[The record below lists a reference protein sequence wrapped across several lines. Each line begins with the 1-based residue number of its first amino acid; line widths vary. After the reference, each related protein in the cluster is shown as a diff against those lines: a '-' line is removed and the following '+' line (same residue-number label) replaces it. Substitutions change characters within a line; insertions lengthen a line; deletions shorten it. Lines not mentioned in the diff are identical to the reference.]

1 MKKFNILLATALL
14 STASFVGCEKQ
25 VFEEPY
31 SSLSPA
37 DVFSTPERIDKAA
50 VGMYD
55 ALQNAEWFGGRV
67 LIYADIRGIDCGVPS
82 YFGDLPRF
90 NDLTSRNGT
99 VSSAW
104 TAAYRTINE
113 ANLFLKNLAA
123 NPGVAK
129 PENEKKYVAEAKFIR
144 ALNYFYAVNLWAQP
158 YKFTPDASHLGVPL
172 VLTASDAPFAP
183 ENQVARNTV
192 KEVYD
197 QIIKDLTEAAQ
208 DLPVAPETRSIN
220 SVGRA
225 TQGAAQALLARVYL
239 YMQDYNKALE
249 YANKVIASNKY
260 ALNETPEV
268 TFREYTTL
276 ESIFSVAH
284 NGGDNPNTN
293 NALGQHYA
301 PEKRADIAISP
312 EYVNLMEATD
322 LRRKNLIVED
332 DQLFYTRKY
341 TGVQDWAPVLRY
353 SEVLLIKAE
362 ALANLASS
370 VSQEALDLVN
380 TVRERSNATP
390 VTATS
395 KAELIE
401 KILTERRIEL
411 AFEGHGIFEF
421 LRTGRNI
428 PAHATVNEQP
438 FGSDY
443 VVLPIPFTDIQRNPN
458 LQQNKGY

>member
-1 MKKFNILLATALL
+1 
-14 STASFVGCEKQ
+14 
-25 VFEEPY
+25 
-31 SSLSPA
+31 
-37 DVFSTPERIDKAA
+37 
-50 VGMYD
+50 
-55 ALQNAEWFGGRV
+55 
-67 LIYADIRGIDCGVPS
+67 
-82 YFGDLPRF
+82 
-90 NDLTSRNGT
+90 
-99 VSSAW
+99 
-104 TAAYRTINE
+104 
-113 ANLFLKNLAA
+113 

-301 PEKRADIAISP
+301 PDNRADIAISP

-353 SEVLLIKAE
+353 SEVLLI
-362 ALANLASS
+362 
-370 VSQEALDLVN
+370 
-380 TVRERSNATP
+380 
-390 VTATS
+390 
-395 KAELIE
+395 
-401 KILTERRIEL
+401 
-411 AFEGHGIFEF
+411 
-421 LRTGRNI
+421 
-428 PAHATVNEQP
+428 
-438 FGSDY
+438 
-443 VVLPIPFTDIQRNPN
+443 
-458 LQQNKGY
+458 